1 MTVDNSIAK
10 PARSKPAKPYPAF
23 PLFPHAAGYWAKKVR
38 GRTVYFGP
46 WDDPDGALQKYLKE
60 KDDLHAGRTP
70 RAAQDALT
78 VKDAANAFLNEKQA
92 RVEASELSE
101 RTWLEYKEAADLIV
115 AEFGKRRR
123 AADLAPDDFAALRK
137 RMAKRWGPVRLGN
150 MIQSV
155 RSVFKFAFESDL
167 IDRPTRFG
175 PSFKKPS
182 KKVLR
187 LHRAKNGERMLEA
200 DQLRRLLDAAPV
212 PLKAMLLLGI
222 NAGFG
227 NHDIATL
234 PLSALNLDAGW
245 VNYPRPKT
253 GIPRRCPLWPET
265 MTALREAI
273 AERPEPRQDKAKGL
287 VFVTT
292 RGRPWLSRGIANPV
306 SVAAR
311 DLMKT
316 AGIHHDRI
324 GFYALRHVFRTIGD
338 AARDPVAIDL
348 IMGHNDPSMGGHYRE
363 RVEDSRLRA
372 VVDHVRRWLFPA
384 DESAAV
390 IPFAKSAGSA

>member
-1 MTVDNSIAK
+1 MTADNSIAK
-10 PARSKPAKPYPAF
+10 PARSKPAKPYPDF

-92 RVEASELSE
+92 RVEAGELGE

-115 AEFGKRRR
+115 AEFSKRRR
-123 AADLAPDDFAALRK
+123 AADLAPDDFASLRK

-200 DQLRRLLDAAPV
+200 GQLHRLLDAAPV
-212 PLKAMLLLGI
+212 PLKAMLLLGV

-234 PLSALNLDAGW
+234 PLSALDLDAGW
-245 VNYPRPKT
+245 VTYPRPKT
-253 GIPRRCPLWPET
+253 GIARRCPLWPET
-265 MTALREAI
+265 VTALHQAI
-273 AERPEPRQDKAKGL
+273 AERPEPRQEEATGL
-287 VFVTT
+287 VFLTT

-316 AGIHHDRI
+316 AGIHHDGI

-384 DESAAV
+384 DDSAAV